1 MSSEL
6 IRVFF
11 EAVKVNQVDTVADL
25 IRSGSVSVDEV
36 DKTHMNMTAMHYAA
50 ELGYSELITV
60 LLTFKPNLL
69 KTDDI
74 GYVPL
79 TLAVD
84 SDNFQ
89 IVKKLIEIDPDNIY
103 IEDIRQSNP
112 QFFDENGEF
121 VGMK

>member
-1 MSSEL
+1 
-6 IRVFF
+6 
-11 EAVKVNQVDTVADL
+11 
-25 IRSGSVSVDEV
+25 
-36 DKTHMNMTAMHYAA
+36 MHYAA

>member
-1 MSSEL
+1 M
-6 IRVFF
+6 
-11 EAVKVNQVDTVADL
+11 ADL

-50 ELGYSELITV
+50 ELGYNELIAV
-60 LLTFKPNLL
+60 LLTFKPNLYQS
-69 KTDDI
+69 DDI

-84 SDNFQ
+84 SDNIQ
-89 IVKKLIEIDPDNIY
+89 IAKKLIEIDPDNFY
-103 IEDIRQSNP
+103 IEDVRESNP

-121 VGMK
+121 VGVK